1 MTKNKNLAAVLRN
14 CADMSTPCGN
24 CPYKETD
31 GICIKMLLND
41 AAGAIEAPNRLV
53 DLNTERCE
61 GLRKQLREAQ
71 EQYEKHLNELEQ
83 QLPKRGEWIIVRE
96 SRESVDIP
104 GEIHPA
110 AFKWF
115 KCICSTCRNEYVF
128 PRIPQ
133 YCPDCGSM
141 NTAKMEEEWRCRNE
155 RCSAD
160 GDAERGLPYV

>member
-24 CPYKETD
+24 CPYKGTD

-41 AAGAIEAPNRLV
+41 AADAIEAPNRLL

-83 QLPKRGEWIIVRE
+83 QLPKRGEWILKERA
-96 SRESVDIP
+96 
-104 GEIHPA
+104 HY
-110 AFKWF
+110 F
-115 KCICSTCRNEYVF
+115 KCSICKEPIPYKFGYGGNRYYNFC
-128 PRIPQ
+128 PR
-133 YCPDCGSM
+133 CGADM
-141 NTAKMEEEWRCRNE
+141 RKMEVQ
-155 RCSAD
+155 D
-160 GDAERGLPYV
+160 G